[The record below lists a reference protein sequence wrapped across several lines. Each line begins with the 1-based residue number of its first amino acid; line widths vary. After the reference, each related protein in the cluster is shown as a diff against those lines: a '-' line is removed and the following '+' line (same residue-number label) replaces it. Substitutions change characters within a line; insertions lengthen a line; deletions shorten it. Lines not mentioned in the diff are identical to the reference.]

1 MFIEYEKLQFLV
13 NKVFANTSRKRTGM
27 GWRGILRAV
36 RVCFQI
42 RLLEELDGERLSAN
56 RHLVLLRD

>member
-1 MFIEYEKLQFLV
+1 MIRKR
-13 NKVFANTSRKRTGM
+13 VFANVSRKGAGTGC
-27 GWRGILRAV
+27 GGILRAV

-56 RHLVLLRD
+56 WHLVLLRD